1 MVEGFTAL
9 ERRLSTESDTGRF
22 CHGDRPG
29 LADICLVPQAVSAER
44 WGTDLEP
51 YPTVRRIVAVC
62 LELEPFIQAML
73 ANQPDAA

>member
-1 MVEGFTAL
+1 
-9 ERRLSTESDTGRF
+9 
-22 CHGDRPG
+22 

-51 YPTVRRIVAVC
+51 YPTVRRILAAC
-62 LELEPFIQAML
+62 LELEPFIQAMP